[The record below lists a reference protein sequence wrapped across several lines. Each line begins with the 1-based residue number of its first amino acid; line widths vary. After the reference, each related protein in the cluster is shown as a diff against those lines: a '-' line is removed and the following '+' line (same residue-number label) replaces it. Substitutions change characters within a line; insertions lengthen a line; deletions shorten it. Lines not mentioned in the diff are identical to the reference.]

1 MKKVT
6 IEKIAKI
13 LNVSNSTV
21 CKALNNTGGVSYNT
35 KKKILELAEAEG
47 YTPKN
52 ETTHIGI
59 VMPNSPKFFW
69 QTYLT
74 EIFERSQAAGLS
86 CQHFLYES
94 AAHPEDVLLCLESV
108 EKAQVKV
115 LLVGITCN
123 VGVPEIMEKLKELE
137 SKMFV
142 IFLEEIYQNV
152 KQYYV
157 GEHSYNSAKK
167 LATVYLEKNPESKN
181 FLVFSTGGHS
191 IGSRVDGF
199 REEINARNLNIID
212 VLELPAKSTTMAASI
227 ARVINNYKDKIDC
240 IFCASNSVSD
250 VCLAIRKLKKPNIH
264 CIGFDCT
271 TADLTYFDMG
281 ILKCVAR
288 QNIPEQAR
296 TVTEIAERY
305 LATGEKPAHNHSFVE
320 DYFISD

>member
-13 LNVSNSTV
+13 LNISNSTV

-35 KKKILELAEAEG
+35 KKKILELAEKEG
-47 YTPKN
+47 YTLKN
-52 ETTHIGI
+52 ETAHMGI
-59 VMPNSPKFFW
+59 VMPNSPRFFW
-69 QTYLT
+69 QTYLAEIT
-74 EIFERSQAAGLS
+74 ERCHNEGIT

-115 LLVGITCN
+115 LLVGITCS
-123 VGVPEIMEKLKELE
+123 VGVPEIMEKIKELE

-157 GEHSYNSAKK
+157 GEHSYKSAKK
-167 LATVYLEKNPESKN
+167 LAQIYLEKYPESKN
-181 FLVFSTGGHS
+181 FLVFTTGGHS

-199 REEINARNLNIID
+199 CEEINIRNLNIKD
-212 VLELPAKSTTMAASI
+212 VLELPTKSTTMAASI
-227 ARVINNYKDKIDC
+227 ARLLNNYKDEIDC
-240 IFCASNSVSD
+240 VFCASNAISD

-288 QNIPEQAR
+288 QNIPEQAQA
-296 TVTEIAERY
+296 VTDVVKRY
-305 LATGEKPAHNHSFVE
+305 LETGEKPAHNHCFVE